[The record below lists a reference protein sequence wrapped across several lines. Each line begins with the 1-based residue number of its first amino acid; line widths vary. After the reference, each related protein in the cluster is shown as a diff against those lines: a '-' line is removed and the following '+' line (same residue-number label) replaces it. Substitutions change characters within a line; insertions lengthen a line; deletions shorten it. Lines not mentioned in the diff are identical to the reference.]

1 MFTLIVLGGTL
12 IGRKNKSRIV
22 CYREPEPTSLFTVGV
37 CTDDDKLVT
46 VFTAFPGP
54 NAPKEMTDPRLT
66 DAERADAIAF
76 WSTHALCS
84 TAVFGQPVPPGVEL
98 DKNQAQDNQKE
109 NILE

>member
-12 IGRKNKSRIV
+12 NGRKNKSRIV

-54 NAPKEMTDPRLT
+54 LTPKELTDPRQSKRKYT
-66 DAERADAIAF
+66 RI
-76 WSTHALCS
+76 
-84 TAVFGQPVPPGVEL
+84 
-98 DKNQAQDNQKE
+98 
-109 NILE
+109 I